1 MPLVNSAIVMRVT
14 VIQTSICWGFIAV
27 KFCGLYMV
35 LKRSVYFTV
44 AL

>member
-1 MPLVNSAIVMRVT
+1 MMPLVNSAIVMRV
-14 VIQTSICWGFIAV
+14 TSICWGFIAV
-27 KFCGLYMV
+27 KFCGFYMV